1 MGLFG
6 VILMLSKDPSRS
18 IQERS
23 TTINLR
29 KQKQLQNTITIV
41 IAK

>member
-29 KQKQLQNTITIV
+29 KQKQLQNIPIV
-41 IAK
+41 IEK